1 MEGKVRRASSA
12 RRKGSTQGSGKTQAA
27 RTRAPCQ
34 ITSQVAPDLADAA
47 PGKASHSSGSESLRE
62 KKPLILQEG
71 QPPVVR
77 EKKPPVLREKQPPVL
92 QEKQPPVL
100 RQKKSPVVQEKQPPA
115 LQERP
120 PPVVQEK
127 RPPVLRQKQP
137 PVLQE
142 RQPPV
147 VQEKRPPVLREKK
160 PPVLQE
166 KRPAR
171 TPGSQATTKGLP
183 HPGDGHTQQ
192 EGRRVLKEDSPPRVR
207 TTLSNEPGILPKEK
221 RDPGLQ
227 QVVEKLKLRRQ
238 ATSQACGLVNKI
250 VDHLLRQLPLCD
262 QAFEGIVK
270 KGTGSY
276 YEQVK
281 ICAPNEFDIMLRL
294 QVSRIELEDYDD
306 SGAYYFVKFKRNP
319 KGNPLTRFLDNEILS
334 ASKLLSQFRKI
345 IKAEVNKIKEMDII
359 VERKKPLSPAVTLL
373 IKEPEEISVD
383 IVLALEL
390 MSSWPPSTQ
399 GGLPIENW
407 LGRKVKVEL
416 KYRPVYLVPKSTKEG
431 NGFQANTWR
440 LSFSHIEKDILRN
453 HGSSKTCCET
463 NGVPC
468 CRKTCLKLMKYLLE
482 QLKKKFENRKELDK
496 FNSYHM
502 KTTFFH
508 LCAQKPDDSQ
518 WQVKDLE
525 QCFDNCVSYFLQC
538 LQAEQL
544 LHFFIPSYNMFSRD
558 LIGKTS
564 QEFLLRQIEF
574 QRNNMFPVFD
584 E

>member
-345 IKAEVNKIKEMDII
+345 IKAEVNKIK
-359 VERKKPLSPAVTLL
+359 
-373 IKEPEEISVD
+373 
-383 IVLALEL
+383 
-390 MSSWPPSTQ
+390 
-399 GGLPIENW
+399 
-407 LGRKVKVEL
+407 
-416 KYRPVYLVPKSTKEG
+416 
-431 NGFQANTWR
+431 ANTWR